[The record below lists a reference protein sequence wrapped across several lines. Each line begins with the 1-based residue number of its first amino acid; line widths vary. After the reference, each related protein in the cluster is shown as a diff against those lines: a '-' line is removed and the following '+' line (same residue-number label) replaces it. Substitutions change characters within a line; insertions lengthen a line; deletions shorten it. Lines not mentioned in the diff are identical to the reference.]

1 MTDCGDHRRIACED
15 RSGDFLLVEGPKVFD
30 RTAAAPDNQDIQ
42 SHRIKRP
49 DSFYDAVL
57 CAVSLNQG
65 RVEDQLDIW
74 IPSVGDIHDIPDR
87 SSRGRCDD
95 SHGLC
100 EPRDRPLILRVK
112 HPHLFQLF

>member
-1 MTDCGDHRRIACED
+1 MTDCGNHRRIAGED
-15 RSGDFLLVEGPKVFD
+15 RSGDFLLVERPKVFD
-30 RTAAAPDNQDIQ
+30 RTAAAPDDQDIQ
-42 SHRIKRP
+42 SHGIKRP
-49 DSFYDAVL
+49 DPFYDAVL
-57 CAVSLNQG
+57 CAVSLHQG

-87 SSRGRCDD
+87 RSRGRCDD

-112 HPHLFQLF
+112 HSHLFQLF